1 MLYFL
6 EVTTNAADETSRI
19 TSLLKPA
26 ELANQ
31 IVSDTKEIFTSIPE
45 TLVSIDQQFASVMKT
60 MGVGAGLSN
69 TIKDNLSK
77 GAFAILEL
85 GGDIKDAT
93 ALQNEVVE
101 QLNKNIVLSEDMYQ
115 KLYATVKV
123 TGVASGELI
132 SAFDSAGM
140 SLSHITENM
149 SKTAEIARN
158 MGVSTQAVSKTVVAN
173 LEQLNRFNFVNGV
186 DGLVKMAAKA
196 ASLRIDMKQTLD
208 FADKMLNP
216 EDAINMSA
224 ALQRLGNVSSDLI
237 DPLKLMDLAQNNVP
251 ELQNQLSG
259 LFKQYTFFND
269 ETQAFEFFPDAKLKL
284 RELQKELGIPM
295 SEIEKMAL
303 GTANLDRKL
312 SEIDFSGLNLTEDTQ
327 NAIANLATLDKNTGE
342 YVIRTESGQ
351 EESLNKF
358 LQKYEGREDE
368 LKSFITGMQEDAGKT
383 YEEKMLETAKTQLG
397 ATGQMVA
404 QLQAMSK
411 SLGLSIASTEQGNE
425 VIRNASKTVGDYAE
439 SQSKMYRPG
448 LEAGYKQGIRSEK
461 GTLADTSNYIDK
473 DGNLDYIKL
482 ADTAFKS
489 VSNAATTLTGNFL
502 NLSKAITGVDK
513 NSIKSAI
520 GVEDAVY
527 FPEQNQVINKD
538 KNDLVVFAQK
548 ENINVGE
555 KPIETPNIE
564 IPDMSQSI
572 ISALQNLKI
581 PQPINQIDPTK
592 LVELTRNI
600 VTNDTINNFSKSV
613 VTQNQNN
620 EFVEMTQMIGK
631 SFELPIDQLR
641 QSLVGIMSTQKPIET
656 PKPKEIVNEVINKPK
671 EPQNTTPT
679 ETKINHNITITFKA
693 EGNNE
698 SLRIVA
704 NKFQND
710 DVFKS
715 KIIQSL
721 DIKKSNYQV
730 DSDNPYQNYIQQIS
744 IA

>member
-6 EVTTNAADETSRI
+6 QATTNAADETSRI
-19 TSLLKPA
+19 TNLLKP
-26 ELANQ
+26 LALAQQ
-31 IVSDTKEIFTSIPE
+31 IATDTKEIFTSIPE
-45 TLVSIDQQFASVMKT
+45 TLVTIDQQFASVIKT

-69 TIKDNLSK
+69 AIKDNLSK

-93 ALQNEVVE
+93 SLQNEVVE
-101 QLNKNIVLSEDMYQ
+101 QLNKNIILSEDMFQ
-115 KLYATVKV
+115 KLYATTKV

-140 SLSHITENM
+140 SLTHITENM

-186 DGLVKMAAKA
+186 DGLAKMAAKA
-196 ASLRIDMKQTLD
+196 AALRIDMKQTLD

-303 GTANLDRKL
+303 GTANLDKKL

-327 NAIANLATLDKNTGE
+327 NAIANLATLDKETGE
-342 YVIRTESGQ
+342 YVITTKSGDLQ
-351 EESLNKF
+351 SVNQF
-358 LQKYEGREDE
+358 LQSYEGREDE
-368 LKSFITGMQEDAGKT
+368 LKNFITGMEEEAGKS

-397 ATGQMVA
+397 VTGQMAA
-404 QLQAMSK
+404 QLEAMSK
-411 SLGLSIASTEQGNE
+411 SLGLSIASTERGNQ
-425 VIRNASKTVGDYAE
+425 VIQNASKTVGVYAE

-473 DGNLDYIKL
+473 DGNLDYVKL
-482 ADTAFKS
+482 AKLSFDSAS
-489 VSNAATTLTGNFL
+489 EAAKKLTSNFL
-502 NLSKAITGVDK
+502 NLSTSITGIDMS
-513 NSIKSAI
+513 SIKKSF

-698 SLRIVA
+698 SLRMVA